1 MQITVTPRLVIR
13 ELVLEDAPFVLS
25 ILNTP
30 GWIRFIGDRKV
41 HDLAA
46 AEQYIDTRFIYSY
59 NTYGYGIYA
68 IESSEGKLLGLC
80 GLVKRDYLPHPD
92 LGYALMPEN
101 EGQGYAR
108 EAAAAVLR
116 YAVETLGQKVIHAIV
131 TPTNS
136 RSVHLLEQLGFSFE
150 KDIMDTGERLLLFSY
165 HANGSAEQ

>member
-1 MQITVTPRLVIR
+1 MIVETPRLKIR
-13 ELVLEDAPFVLS
+13 EVTLQDAPFVLS

-30 GWIRFIGDRKV
+30 GWIRFIGDRNV

-46 AEQYIDTRFIYSY
+46 AEQYIETRFIYSY

-68 IESSEGKLLGLC
+68 IESSDGDLLGLC

-101 EGQGYAR
+101 EGKGYAR
-108 EAAAAVLR
+108 EAAAAVLK
-116 YAVETLGQKVIHAIV
+116 YANNTLNHSLIHAIV
-131 TPTNS
+131 TPANS
-136 RSVHLLEQLGFSFE
+136 RSVHLLEQLGFNFE

-165 HANGSAEQ
+165 HAKEAAEQ